1 MNETDLLNLGRSITA
16 NEVSW
21 LGQVITINFAMVV
34 GIYYFLNRAGLALK
48 IFAFVAY
55 MLGMLLYLG
64 EMLIESTVKRQVL
77 NGLSAL
83 PHPSA
88 ITQAYIGVNSSWL
101 GFTTIVLFNGAFWLL
116 AIGVFYL
123 LFLWRRS
130 VHEACRISSVR

>member
-1 MNETDLLNLGRSITA
+1 
-16 NEVSW
+16 
-21 LGQVITINFAMVV
+21 
-34 GIYYFLNRAGLALK
+34 
-48 IFAFVAY
+48 
-55 MLGMLLYLG
+55 MLLYLG

-101 GFTTIVLFNGAFWLL
+101 GFTTVVLFNGAFWLL

-123 LFLWRRS
+123 LFFWRRS
-130 VHEACRISSVR
+130 VHQPAGFHP